1 MELRE
6 MTCIITGAGGAV
18 GRQVVETVLSSGA
31 TVVSILHGTTTT
43 LTSIEPNYYSIEGDL
58 TDGQCVNNIF
68 TAVIEQT
75 GRIDVL
81 INVAGGFRGGQPLE
95 ETTMEDWKAMLAV
108 NFISTLNTCRGVL
121 SKMKDQGFGRIINI
135 GSSPGENGMALA
147 SPYAVSK
154 AAVHVLTKSIAK
166 ETKDLNI
173 NALVLVPGTIDTPQ
187 NRQDMP
193 DADWDQWLKPVEIAN
208 QITQLLET
216 DKFDRDG
223 VMLYLNAEPESPG
236 KKDPEILSVFD
247 HLDDAESPKGED
259 ATLAQE
265 EESDQLIGE
274 VPQPGQIKTEPSHDE
289 PQLGSEPVLKEGP
302 VEDIPENLRD
312 LKTSIS
318 SDKASFS
325 MVTYLKTRG
334 LHQKA
339 LEMLDKLL
347 EKGDHEARILKLKQ
361 EIEKNLGK
369 EGKRSSGNGGGNL
382 EEAMKDPIP
391 SETGSGPSPSRPKLF
406 QKTEAPDEDI
416 SDPSNES
423 LKEELMEQ
431 SSEDTE
437 LSEPDSG
444 GEVEKKKVV
453 EMNPADKKNQVDL
466 KSFIPTKKKK
476 KPSSTLITLL
486 IILFIVSGLAI
497 QDWVSPES
505 SLVSRM
511 VSFILNS
518 QTSESVK
525 LPSPNQSI
533 KQTTVIAGFI
543 DTLSEK
549 DEGVAIPEPP
559 FDEEKPGT
567 AAIIK
572 ASQKPDSA
580 DTTQQKLV
588 QITDFEMDTTQFDT
602 AVWISPQ
609 VPEDSVDELVPLE
622 DTAQVSQDTAAVFLE
637 VEVITEIPPLSQD
650 YFARGLFHKAA
661 QAWYSEKKAAI
672 VPGRHTIVL
681 EYVCMDSTIR
691 NAHKALDQS
700 AELFILPKTINSRS
714 CYIVCLGEYPDL
726 ETAKAQL
733 SDVPSWFT
741 ENEAK
746 PTVRLLIE
754 LLQ

>member
-1 MELRE
+1 M
-6 MTCIITGAGGAV
+6 
-18 GRQVVETVLSSGA
+18 
-31 TVVSILHGTTTT
+31 
-43 LTSIEPNYYSIEGDL
+43 EPNYYSIEGDL

-81 INVAGGFRGGQPLE
+81 INVAGGFRGGQTLE

-108 NFISTLNTCRGVL
+108 NFITTLNTCRGVL

-135 GSSPGENGMALA
+135 GGSPGENGMALA

-193 DADWDQWLKPVEIAN
+193 DDDWDQWVKPVEIAN

-216 DKFDRDG
+216 DKFDTDG
-223 VMLYLNAEPESPG
+223 AMLYLKAEPEISG
-236 KKDPEILSVFD
+236 KKEAEILSVFD
-247 HLDDAESPKGED
+247 HLDDAESPMGED
-259 ATLAQE
+259 TTLAQE

-274 VPQPGQIKTEPSHDE
+274 APVPTQAKTEPAHDE
-289 PQLGSEPVLKEGP
+289 PQLGSEPVVEEGP
-302 VEDIPENLRD
+302 VKDIQENLSD
-312 LKTSIS
+312 QETSIS

-347 EKGDHEARILKLKQ
+347 EKGDDEARILKLKQ
-361 EIEKNLGK
+361 EIEKNLG
-369 EGKRSSGNGGGNL
+369 RGNL
-382 EEAMKDPIP
+382 EEAMQDPIL
-391 SETGSGPSPSRPKLF
+391 SETGSGPPPSRPKLF
-406 QKTEAPDEDI
+406 QKTEAPEEDI
-416 SDPSNES
+416 SDPANES
-423 LKEELMEQ
+423 LKEKLMEQ
-431 SSEDTE
+431 NSEDTE

-444 GEVEKKKVV
+444 DEVKKKEVEKMTAEQPA
-453 EMNPADKKNQVDL
+453 EMSPADKKDKEDL
-466 KSFIPTKKKK
+466 KSFLPNKKKK
-476 KPSSTLITLL
+476 RPSSRLITLL

-497 QDWVSPES
+497 QDWVSPDS

-511 VSFILNS
+511 VSFFLNS

-525 LPSPNQSI
+525 LPPPNQSV
-533 KQTTVIAGFI
+533 KQTTITAGFI
-543 DTLSEK
+543 DTLSDQDK
-549 DEGVAIPEPP
+549 KVALPQPSS
-559 FDEEKPGT
+559 DEEKPVT
-567 AAIIK
+567 AAIAN

-602 AVWISPQ
+602 AVWIPPQ
-609 VPEDSVDELVPLE
+609 EPEDSMDELVPQE
-622 DTAQVSQDTAAVFLE
+622 DSAQVSPDTEAVFIE
-637 VEVITEIPPLSQD
+637 EEITEIPALSQD

-691 NAHKALDQS
+691 NAHKALNQS
-700 AELFILPKTINSRS
+700 DELFILPKTINSRS
-714 CYIVCLGEYPDL
+714 CYIVCLGEYPDR

-733 SDVPSWFT
+733 SEIPSWFT